1 MILFIIIQGED
12 IQVDIHLGHPEDI
25 LEDIQEDIQVRHPYG
40 HPDGVRAGHPYGHP
54 ALECVGLLK

>member
-25 LEDIQEDIQVRHPYG
+25 LEDIQLRHPYG

-54 ALECVGLLK
+54 ALGCVGLLK